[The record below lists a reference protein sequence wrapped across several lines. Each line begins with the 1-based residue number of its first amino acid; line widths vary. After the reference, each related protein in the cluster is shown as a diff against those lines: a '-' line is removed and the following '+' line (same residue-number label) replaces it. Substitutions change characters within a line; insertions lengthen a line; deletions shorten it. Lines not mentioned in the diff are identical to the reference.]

1 MSNVQLRSYCFLDSM
16 QAQFASFQASI
27 AQGYLPVKGQASL
40 FVEVAPGMEI
50 QRLLDVACKAT
61 AVMPGNMVVERA
73 FGMMELHHED
83 QGEVRQAGT
92 AVLEALGV
100 KEAQRTKPKIT
111 TSTLIRNVTDYH
123 TMLINRTREGSMLQG
138 GQTLYILEVEPAAYI
153 HLAANEAEKASH
165 VNLIELR
172 GIGSFGRLFL
182 GGDEADVVVAS
193 EAAEV
198 AIKGITGQ

>member
-1 MSNVQLRSYCFLDSM
+1 MANVQLRSYCFLDSL
-16 QAQFASFQASI
+16 QPQFASLQATI
-27 AQGYLPVKGQASL
+27 AQGFLPVKNQASL
-40 FVEVAPGMEI
+40 FVEIAPGMEI

-73 FGMMELHHED
+73 FGMMEIHHDD
-83 QGEVRQAGT
+83 QGEVRQAG
-92 AVLEALGV
+92 AAILEALGV
-100 KEAQRTKPKIT
+100 KESQRTKPKVT

-123 TMLINRTREGSMLQG
+123 TMLINRTREGSMLLG

-153 HLAANEAEKASH
+153 HLAANEAEKSSH

-172 GIGSFGRLFL
+172 GIGAFGRLFL
-182 GGDEADVVVAS
+182 GGEEADVVVAA

-198 AIKGITGQ
+198 AIKGVTGS